1 LYTNNRSHRAAN
13 WWGPPML
20 LLHLPFTRA
29 AVAQSNHHLARK
41 CSSLICRTILVVFWA
56 WRECSNA
63 FWACNGRQ
71 CLASLVT
78 GAGPSICKA
87 SACSTRQSPTSF
99 SPPADASLRSSQVE
113 TAEYPAPRPG
123 GKLILGR
130 RVHVTR
136 CCSDRSGSRCSQS
149 EWQLHAC
156 RFRSAHS
163 AFGLNGLRAL
173 YLTLNYGASSH
184 DIDR

>member
-1 LYTNNRSHRAAN
+1 LYTNNRSHGAAN

-123 GKLILGR
+123 SPRPRNPVLQR
-130 RVHVTR
+130 P
-136 CCSDRSGSRCSQS
+136 
-149 EWQLHAC
+149 EWQPLQPERVAAA
-156 RFRSAHS
+156 R
-163 AFGLNGLRAL
+163 LQIPQRAL
-173 YLTLNYGASSH
+173 CIWIEWPARAVPHLKLW
-184 DIDR
+184 RKQP